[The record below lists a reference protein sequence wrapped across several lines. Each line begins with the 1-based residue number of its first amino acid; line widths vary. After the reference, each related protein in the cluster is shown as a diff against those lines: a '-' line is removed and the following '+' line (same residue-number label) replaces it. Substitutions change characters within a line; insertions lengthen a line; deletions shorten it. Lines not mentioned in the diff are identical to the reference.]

1 MSTPE
6 SVAKQRSEMR
16 ARFALNDRYCTQCKC
31 NRPRQGGREIA
42 FNGGLNARWVCGMHG
57 DQNNVA

>member
-16 ARFALNDRYCTQCKC
+16 ARFAEGPRYCTACKC
-31 NRPRQGGREIA
+31 QRPR
-42 FNGGLNARWVCGMHG
+42 
-57 DQNNVA
+57 